1 MDLGKV
7 VVGKLL
13 MDLLMHIPWLLL
25 LDQGQLLAMYLEQ
38 NLQLNRLVQVD
49 HKGLNHHN
57 HKHTQNNR
65 LQQLLD
71 RLSGGAAL
79 GTGSTYA
86 IGAAFTRS
94 TASPTAIGGSG
105 SFSINYENS
114 DSGSLYEGSR
124 SLSYGYD

>member
-49 HKGLNHHN
+49 HKGLKHN
-57 HKHTQNNR
+57 QNNR
-65 LQQLLD
+65 LKQLLD

-94 TASPTAIGGSG
+94 TAAPTAIGGSG